1 VRAGACWWC
10 SPSRNRTRQLLARIT
25 GEPTRPAEGDAG
37 PAGAR
42 AGQWRRNGAG
52 SQILADLGAGKL
64 RVLGTPRRQI
74 GLGGFGLEVVGYV

>member
-1 VRAGACWWC
+1 VLVVLTEPQ
-10 SPSRNRTRQLLARIT
+10 SNEQLLSRIT